1 MMSYEHLSPEFREIA
16 IKRQMEFDNFSFNGK
31 DDGADMSDW
40 DDPVKLKE
48 IAKCYE
54 DEQKRKQSKN
64 VYNTPLDP
72 LECFRVS
79 QTPISAMYEHTM
91 WCNIFKNV
99 YTDKLGNLC
108 GEQMLNSA
116 GFQIFAGNSSVGK
129 SMLVSEI
136 ALTLLR
142 LNEVREV
149 YYFNFDASAQPL
161 LIGDKPI

>member
-16 IKRQMEFDNFSFNGK
+16 IKRQMEFNNFSFNGK

-64 VYNTPLDP
+64 VYNTPLDS

-79 QTPISAMYEHTM
+79 QTPITQCMNAQ
-91 WCNIFKNV
+91 CGVIFLKMFI
-99 YTDKLGNLC
+99 LINL
-108 GEQMLNSA
+108 A
-116 GFQIFAGNSSVGK
+116 IFV
-129 SMLVSEI
+129 VS
-136 ALTLLR
+136 R
-142 LNEVREV
+142 C
-149 YYFNFDASAQPL
+149 
-161 LIGDKPI
+161 